1 MWAFI
6 FLAFSV
12 LSIVGVV
19 YLVTR
24 VHRFSFVRKLGEAH
38 RVLAWLVSIPPVAML
53 ALFLLVNTY
62 AAAVVVVHVL
72 AIWLLCDL
80 VAFLFRKCRKKER
93 GTRYIAGV
101 VAVCISVVYLSAG
114 WFCAHHVFE
123 TAYTVK
129 TEKDLGGE
137 PIRVVLIADSHIG
150 ITLDGEDFTR
160 EMQRVQAT
168 DPDVVVICGD
178 FVDDDTLKADMIES
192 CKALGGLETTYGVY
206 FVFGNHDKG
215 YYRYRDFSSQELREE
230 LRKND
235 VVILEDD
242 ALLID
247 DRFYLVG
254 RQDRSLRD
262 RMEMG
267 SLMAGL
273 DGSKYTILLDHQP
286 NDYANEAREGVDL
299 VLSGHTHGGHLFP
312 AMFFGVW
319 LGLNDRSYG
328 TEVRGGTQFLVTSG
342 ISGWGVPFK
351 TGTISEYV
359 VIDIEG
365 KA

>member
-1 MWAFI
+1 MWTFI

-12 LSIVGVV
+12 FSIVGVV

-24 VHRFSFVRKLGEAH
+24 VHRFSFVRKFGETH
-38 RVLAWLVSIPPVAML
+38 RVLAWLISIPPVALL
-53 ALFLLVNTY
+53 ALFLLINTY

-80 VAFLFRKCRKKER
+80 VAFVLRKCRKKER
-93 GTRYIAGV
+93 GKRYIAGA
-101 VAVCISVVYLSAG
+101 VAIGISAVYLSVG

-123 TAYTVK
+123 VSYTFS
-129 TEKDLGGE
+129 TEKNLGE
-137 PIRVVLIADSHIG
+137 ESLRVVLISDSHIG
-150 ITLDGEDFTR
+150 ITLDGEDFAR
-160 EMQRVQAT
+160 EMRRVQAT

-178 FVDDDTLKADMIES
+178 FVDDDTDKAEMIRA
-192 CKALGGLETTYGVY
+192 CQALGELSPTYGVY
-206 FVFGNHDKG
+206 FVYGNHDKG
-215 YYRYRDFSSQELREE
+215 YYLYRNFASWELREE
-230 LRKND
+230 LKKND
-235 VVILEDD
+235 VILLEDE
-242 ALLID
+242 AVLID

-254 RQDRSLRD
+254 RQDRSVPD
-262 RMEMG
+262 RMGMEP
-267 SLMAGL
+267 LLADL

-328 TEVRGGTQFLVTSG
+328 TEVRDGTQFLVTSG

-351 TGTISEYV
+351 TGAISEYV

-365 KA
+365 K

>member
-24 VHRFSFVRKLGEAH
+24 VHRFSFVREFGEAH
-38 RVLAWLVSIPPVAML
+38 RVLAWLVSVPPVAML
-53 ALFLLVNTY
+53 ALFLLINTY

-80 VAFLFRKCRKKER
+80 VAFIIRKCRKR
-93 GTRYIAGV
+93 GRGKRYIAGV
-101 VAVCISVVYLSAG
+101 VAVGISVAYLSVG

-123 TAYTVK
+123 TSYSFK

-137 PIRVVLIADSHIG
+137 PLRVVLIADSHIG
-150 ITLDGEDFTR
+150 ITLDGEDFAY

-168 DPDVVVICGD
+168 APDVVVICGD
-178 FVDDDTLKADMIES
+178 FVDDDTRKEDMIRS
-192 CKALGGLETTYGVY
+192 CQALGWLQLTYGVY
-206 FVFGNHDKG
+206 FVYGNHDKG
-215 YYRYRDFSSQELREE
+215 YYRYRNFTSKELREE

-242 ALLID
+242 AVLID

-254 RQDRSLRD
+254 RQDRSVRD
-262 RMEMG
+262 RMGMEG
-267 SLMAGL
+267 LLSGL

-319 LGLNDRSYG
+319 TGLNDRSYG
-328 TEVRGGTQFLVTSG
+328 TEVRGETRFLVTSG

-351 TGTISEYV
+351 TGAISEYA

-365 KA
+365 R

>member
-12 LSIVGVV
+12 FSIIGVV

-24 VHRFSFVRKLGEAH
+24 VHRFSFVRRFGETH
-38 RVLAWLVSIPPVAML
+38 RVLAWLISVPPVAML
-53 ALFLLVNTY
+53 ALFLLINTY
-62 AAAVVVVHVL
+62 AAAVAVVHVL

-80 VAFLFRKCRKKER
+80 AAFLIRKIRKKER
-93 GTRYIAGV
+93 GTRYVAGV
-101 VAVCISVVYLSAG
+101 VAIGISVVYLSAG

-123 TAYTVK
+123 VSYSFE

-137 PIRVVLIADSHIG
+137 PLRVVLISDSHIG
-150 ITLDGEDFTR
+150 ITLDGEAFAR
-160 EMQRVQAT
+160 EMQRVQGT

-178 FVDDDTLKADMIES
+178 FADDDTQMDDMIHA
-192 CKALGGLETTYGVY
+192 CRALGDLNPTYGVY
-206 FVFGNHDKG
+206 FVYGNHDKG
-215 YYRYRDFSSQELREE
+215 YYLYRNFSPQELREE
-230 LRKND
+230 LTKNG
-235 VVILEDD
+235 VVILEDE

-247 DRFYLVG
+247 ERFYLVG
-254 RQDRSLRD
+254 RQDRSVRQ
-262 RMEMG
+262 RMEMDA
-267 SLMAGL
+267 LMTGL

-319 LGLNDRSYG
+319 TGLNDRSYG
-328 TEVRGGTQFLVTSG
+328 TEVRGETQFLVTSG

-351 TGTISEYV
+351 TGAISEYV
-359 VIDIEG
+359 VIDIKG
-365 KA
+365 K